1 LSGSASRLSERYL
14 LARSTA
20 YDFSVQLGGGMKMAR
35 VNGKNNTAGFSLI
48 ELMIVVAIIG
58 IISAIAMPS
67 YTGYVTRSKVQEAV
81 QIMSDQRV
89 KMEQYF
95 QDNRSYQGA
104 GGACGVT
111 MPVSPAVRYFTIT
124 CVAPTANTF
133 TITAAGVSAQGMGGF
148 QYTVNQGNGRTS
160 TFTTTNTTGWV
171 NSTTCWVSKKGE
183 TC

>member
-1 LSGSASRLSERYL
+1 MQLKQKNRHFSRDS
-14 LARSTA
+14 
-20 YDFSVQLGGGMKMAR
+20 SV
-35 VNGKNNTAGFSLI
+35 GFSLI

-81 QIMSDQRV
+81 QNLSDLRV

-95 QDNRSYQGA
+95 QDNRTYVGTGLGNCGA
-104 GGACGVT
+104 AAP
-111 MPVSPAVRYFTIT
+111 PVAQQRYFTLG
-124 CVAPTANTF
+124 CVAAATTY
-133 TITAAGVSAQGMGGF
+133 TITATGNTAQGMGGF

-160 TFTTTNTTGWV
+160 TFTTTNTTGWI